1 METITKTIYYRITD
15 TDGDMYQSESFEHV
29 MTNVPKTYK
38 RTTNIKNMDHL
49 SYVFEKLEQTIVK
62 DETGEW
68 DDTNVL
74 DECYYVRK
82 IKFK

>member
-1 METITKTIYYRITD
+1 METITKTIYYRVTD
-15 TDGDMYQSESFEHV
+15 ADGDMYQSESLEYV

-49 SYVFEKLEQTIVK
+49 SYKFEKLEQTIVN
-62 DETGEW
+62 DETGQW
-68 DDTNVL
+68 DDTELL
-74 DECYYVRK
+74 DECYFVRK